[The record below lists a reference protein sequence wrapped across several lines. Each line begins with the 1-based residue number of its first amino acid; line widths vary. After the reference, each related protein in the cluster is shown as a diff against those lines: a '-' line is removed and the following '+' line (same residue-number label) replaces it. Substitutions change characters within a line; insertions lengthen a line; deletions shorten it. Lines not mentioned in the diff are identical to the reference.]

1 MWINLIFKFTDLI
14 KSLNLHFSDD
24 VIDPFHTNYSLNSFY
39 EFFSVYLQ
47 YFVYAL
53 CFSVFAVKD
62 IMIEKTE
69 NDDVNDFQPLAE
81 HSKALFY

>member
-1 MWINLIFKFTDLI
+1 M
-14 KSLNLHFSDD
+14 
-24 VIDPFHTNYSLNSFY
+24 
-39 EFFSVYLQ
+39 
-47 YFVYAL
+47 

-81 HSKALFY
+81 HSKALSLIDILHSIHSMPI